1 MKYQFYAI
9 VFDVAGNQVSSRSVS
24 SPLSIASAIQ
34 LVTGLTINPTV
45 VQVKNVGQTFTITP
59 TITPSNANNKNVN
72 WTSSNT
78 NVATVSK
85 SSTASGTA
93 ITVTCKAAGTASIT
107 ATAADGSGKSAS
119 LSLTVNQPVTGI
131 LLSQTTAALATGDT
145 LNLTATVIPSTANN
159 KTVTWTSS
167 NTNIATV
174 SNIGV
179 VTIKKMGNVTITAT
193 CANGIKATCNI
204 TPAWILTTIGNSS
217 ATLVE
222 NPSTSNPTKL
232 CISGSG
238 QNSEVKLTYLK
249 TIPANS
255 TVSITFMG
263 KRNTNYYISMW
274 VNGEDHYLSGGYNS
288 YYPNY
293 ANFNVNTKY
302 TYNYQNGASP
312 TNNWYVSL
320 TRGVTD
326 GYDAILEIYSI
337 LLNGNRIL

>member
-9 VFDVAGNQVSSRSVS
+9 IFDVAGNQVNSKSIS
-24 SPLSIASAIQ
+24 SPLSITSAIQ
-34 LVTGLTINPTV
+34 LVTSLTVSPSAAQT
-45 VQVKNVGQTFTITP
+45 KNVGQTFTITP
-59 TITPSNANNKNVN
+59 TVSPSNANNKNVN

-85 SSTASGTA
+85 TTTASGTA
-93 ITVTCKAAGTASIT
+93 VTITAKGKGTATIT
-107 ATAADGSGKSAS
+107 AMAADGSGKKATCNV
-119 LSLTVNQPVTGI
+119 TVNQPVTGI
-131 LLSQTTAALATGDT
+131 SLSQTTAALATGDT

-238 QNSEVKLTYLK
+238 QNSEVKLTYMK

-263 KRNTNYYISMW
+263 KRNSNYYISMW
-274 VNGEDHYLSGGYNS
+274 VNGEDHWLSGGYSS
-288 YYPNY
+288 YYPNN
-293 ANFNVNTKY
+293 ATFNANTKY
-302 TYNYQNGASP
+302 TYNYQHSSSP
-312 TNNWYVSL
+312 TNNWYISV

-326 GYDAILEIYSI
+326 GYDIILEIYSI